1 MALLFLNELI
11 NFLTNKTSSR
21 MYVDVNRGAD
31 KLKVNLDIDIDN
43 IPCDLLAILTSDA
56 LGERSSDI
64 KGEIIKSRLDKKGR
78 KLDNIKYEFSEPNY
92 DKIKTEI
99 LHNEGCNLKGHF
111 FVDAVP
117 GSFLITSGFYGGT
130 VQRLAS
136 EGLLKI
142 NAQHKI
148 NEISFGETSQRYL
161 VWSNFGKQISKLSY
175 SLNDVKKKYQ
185 QFTNVYQYYLKIV
198 PTKYLSYKD
207 EINDYQYTYN
217 SYAERGIQEMPSMHF
232 RYDLSPITVEYKL
245 YKETF
250 LNFIINIFAIL
261 GGVFTVTGII
271 DAIIHKSVAIL
282 LRKAEM
288 NKIQ

>member
-78 KLDNIKYEFSEPNY
+78 KLDNIKYEVSEPNY

-175 SLNDVKKKYQ
+175 SLNNIKKKYQ

-288 NKIQ
+288 NKIA

>member
-56 LGERSSDI
+56 LGEKSSDI

-78 KLDNIKYEFSEPNY
+78 KLDNIKYEVSEPNY

-288 NKIQ
+288 NKIA